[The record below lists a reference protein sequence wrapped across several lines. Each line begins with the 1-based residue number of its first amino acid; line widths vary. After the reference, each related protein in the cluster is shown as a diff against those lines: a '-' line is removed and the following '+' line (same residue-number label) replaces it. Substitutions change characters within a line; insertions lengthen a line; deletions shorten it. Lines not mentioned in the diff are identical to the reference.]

1 VGSGARYWKY
11 QEETDHRTW
20 IVNEAVPAGHMASN
34 HQFSPDNGPDLIR
47 RIEPVKE
54 AYDGLEINCEIK
66 LVILL
71 LRLNLGY
78 V

>member
-1 VGSGARYWKY
+1 
-11 QEETDHRTW
+11 
-20 IVNEAVPAGHMASN
+20 M
-34 HQFSPDNGPDLIR
+34 R

-54 AYDGLEINCEIK
+54 AYDGLEMNCKIK

-78 V
+78 VQYDFEIGAVLVAAN

>member
-1 VGSGARYWKY
+1 
-11 QEETDHRTW
+11 
-20 IVNEAVPAGHMASN
+20 M
-34 HQFSPDNGPDLIR
+34 R

-54 AYDGLEINCEIK
+54 AYDGLEIE

-78 V
+78 VQYDFEIGVVLVAGN